1 MQPISISCTDDI
13 IFYINMEVTH
23 RQNRATMEPT
33 GRSCLL
39 CRAAADI
46 RTASSRNGRTG
57 SGQLSSSNSGELGC
71 LRIWDLIWVWGSG
84 CSGLG
89 LG

>member
-13 IFYINMEVTH
+13 ISILIWRLHIGKTELQWSLQVVAAF
-23 RQNRATMEPT
+23 
-33 GRSCLL
+33 